1 MKTIEIRATAAWAAL
16 LALTAALLTSAAL
29 AAPAGAA
36 VPSNFWGAVPQG
48 PLNPS
53 QYERLR
59 RGGVDSLR
67 FPINWG
73 GAQPSPRADIDWSV
87 ADAQL
92 EDLAK
97 AHIEALPFFYG
108 APRWAVRERSVPG
121 SGGAAKAPS
130 HLPIAGRAG
139 RGWNAFLRE
148 AVERYGPQ
156 GKFWSENPDIPRD
169 PIRTWQIWNE
179 PNFKY
184 FVTRPNPGEYGRLVK
199 NSARAIRSRDRGATV
214 LLGGLFARPGEAG
227 KFQPPRAFTADEF
240 LDLMMRRT
248 PGVSASFDGVSL
260 HPYTSSY
267 VTIPAE
273 IEEVRALLRSH
284 GDGGKN
290 LWLTELGWS
299 SERPAPHDSF
309 AKGVRGQAAQLSGA
323 FRLLRNNANRW
334 RLKQVFW
341 FSVDDLPG
349 ACNFCGGSGLF
360 RHGFKPKPAWRN
372 YVHFAGGRAS

>member
-1 MKTIEIRATAAWAAL
+1 MKTTKTRATAVSAAL
-16 LALTAALLTSAAL
+16 LALATVLLTSAAL

-48 PLNPS
+48 PLSPS

-59 RGGVDSLR
+59 RGGVDSMR
-67 FPINWG
+67 FPLNWG
-73 GAQPSPRADIDWSV
+73 GAQSSPRAEIDWSV

-97 AHIEALPFFYG
+97 AQIEALPFLYG
-108 APRWAVRERSVPG
+108 APRWAVREHSVPG

-130 HLPIAGRAG
+130 HLPIAGAAG
-139 RGWNAFLRE
+139 RGWNAFVRE

-156 GKFWSENPDIPRD
+156 GEFWSEHPDLPRD

-227 KFQPPRAFTADEF
+227 KFNPPRAFTAVEF
-240 LDLMMRRT
+240 LELMMRRT
-248 PGVSASFDGVSL
+248 PGVSASFDAVAL

-267 VTIPAE
+267 LTIPGE

-284 GDGGKN
+284 GDAGKK
-290 LWLTELGWS
+290 LWLTEVGWS
-299 SERPAPHDSF
+299 SERPSRGDAF
-309 AKGVRGQAAQLSGA
+309 AKGVRGQATQLSGA

-360 RHGFKPKPAWRN
+360 RRGFKPKPAWRN